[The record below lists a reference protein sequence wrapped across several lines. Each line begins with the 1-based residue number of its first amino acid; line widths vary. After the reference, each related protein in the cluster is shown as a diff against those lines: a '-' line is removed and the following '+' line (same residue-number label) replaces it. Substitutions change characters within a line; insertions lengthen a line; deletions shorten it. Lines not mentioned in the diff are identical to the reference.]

1 MNHADHPADALFSKA
16 WGKALLGRCVSPSA
30 GFILCAGMGL
40 SICAIAART
49 LPLLLILTGL
59 ELALALLLRVS
70 PKEMGKEAVYFLIQ
84 SSVIT
89 GLYCL
94 QIGLIA
100 GLAEGLRT
108 SWQIV
113 LAFFPGLILPRAVS
127 QSRMTQ
133 TLSKILPTQT
143 AFILSTSLHFLP
155 MLSTEA
161 HNIYEVQILRGAKI
175 LPKDLIH
182 PKNWPDVLHCLA
194 IPLIIQG
201 LKLAGQVALSARNR
215 EFGRHKK
222 RTSWPGP

>member
-1 MNHADHPADALFSKA
+1 
-16 WGKALLGRCVSPSA
+16 
-30 GFILCAGMGL
+30 MGL
-40 SICAIAART
+40 SICAVAART

-59 ELALALLLRVS
+59 ELGLAFFLRVR
-70 PKEMGKEAVYFLIQ
+70 PREMGKETVYFLIQ
-84 SSVIT
+84 SGVIV

-94 QIGLIA
+94 QIGLLP
-100 GLAEGLRT
+100 GLAAGLRT

-113 LAFFPGLILPRAVS
+113 LALVPGLMLPRAVS

-155 MLSTEA
+155 MLSREA
-161 HNIYEVQILRGAKI
+161 QNIYEVQILRGANI
-175 LPKDLIH
+175 LPRDLTH
-182 PKNWPDVLHCLA
+182 PKNWPDLLHCLL